1 MIIHPRFL
9 FEEIRH
15 GGKQAL
21 TFVICVA
28 LSIATLTALNSFKR
42 DVHTSLIEEARAL
55 QGGDIIIHAHRP
67 ISAEL
72 QQAVT
77 NLAGEGLFEQQK
89 STSFY
94 TVALAEKTQR
104 SLFVNI
110 KAVEPG
116 YPFYGTVSLGSGRQ
130 LGEALEPGAVVAA
143 REVLERLDIEPGDLL
158 SIGDIDF
165 TVADTI
171 TYESMKP
178 VSFLSLGPRVFV
190 AMADV
195 DRLGLVGKGS
205 RTEHEILIKVADAE
219 NIEMI
224 EKQLNSSA
232 VPRLERVETA
242 RDSRSRVKV
251 FFDNLLFFLSCISIL
266 TLILSGIG
274 MQGSLSAILRQKQR
288 VIAVTKAFGA
298 SNRFLVTQYL
308 LMVSLMGFLGSV
320 AGVISGYGIKRLFP
334 FIFADLLPE
343 SIGYRFH
350 IADTLEGI
358 ILGILVVTVFTL
370 LPLQRLGSVKPVMIF
385 RHETETH
392 ARRNSILIAASVFV
406 IFLFLLVVRQIDDV
420 KIGIFFVIGI
430 LVLIGGVTLVT
441 SAALWLLKRLHL
453 PLLSLRQAAK
463 SLYRPGN
470 STRPIVTTLTSAT
483 AVLLVIFLL
492 RLNLF
497 ATFIESYPDDAP
509 NLFCID
515 IQKDQVDLFQ
525 SVVGKEIPLFPVI
538 RARLLAINDE
548 RIDPEEERERRSDN
562 LGREFNLTYRETLL
576 DDELVIDGDSL
587 FGDSNRPDGT
597 VAVSVLDSIAE
608 IGDIGLN
615 DRLRFN
621 IQGIEIDAQVTSIR
635 SRTQSRLYPFFYFV
649 FEPETLQDAPQT
661 FFTAFYMDKE
671 LIPDMIT
678 RIIAE
683 MPNISALNVA
693 DIAER
698 FGRIMK
704 RLALIVTFF
713 ASFSIAAGFLI
724 LVSTIF
730 STRLDRIRESVYYKI
745 LGADSGFIVKVLS
758 FEHLIIGLLSSL
770 LAVAFAQLAAW
781 LICINVFEID
791 YRPYWSLALI
801 TLICSVCLVV
811 GVGLVSSVAVIRQK
825 PGDYLR
831 QQNGG

>member
-1 MIIHPRFL
+1 MIIHLRFL
-9 FEEIRH
+9 IEEIRH

-42 DVHTSLIEEARAL
+42 DVHTSLIDEARAL

-72 QQAVT
+72 QQAVAD
-77 NLAGEGLFEQQK
+77 LADNGRLTYQK

-94 TVALAEKTQR
+94 TVALAVRTER

-116 YPFYGTVSLGSGRQ
+116 YPFYGTVSLDSGRN
-130 LGEALEPGAVVAA
+130 LAEVLEKGSVVAA
-143 REVLERLDIEPGDLL
+143 REALERLEIAPGDQI
-158 SIGDIDF
+158 SIGDIEF
-165 TVADTI
+165 TVSDTL

-178 VSFLSLGPRVFV
+178 VSFLSLGPRIFV
-190 AMADV
+190 KMADV
-195 DRLGLVGKGS
+195 ERLGLVGKGS
-205 RTEHEILIKVADAE
+205 RTEHEILIRLADSGDAE
-219 NIEMI
+219 LIKE
-224 EKQLNSSA
+224 QLSSFA
-232 VPRLERVETA
+232 VPRVERVESA
-242 RDSRSRVKV
+242 RESRSRVKV

-274 MQGSLSAILRQKQR
+274 MQGALSAILRQKQR

-308 LMVSLMGFLGSV
+308 LMVSVMGFFGSII
-320 AGVISGYGIKRLFP
+320 GVIFGFGIKRLFP
-334 FIFADLLPE
+334 LVFADLLPE

-350 IADTLEGI
+350 LADTLEGI
-358 ILGILVVTVFTL
+358 ILGFLVVTVFTL
-370 LPLQRLGSVKPVMIF
+370 LPLQHLGTVKPVMIF
-385 RHETETH
+385 RHETETP
-392 ARRNSILIAASVFV
+392 ARRNSVLIAASVFI

-441 SAALWLLKRLHL
+441 SASLWLLKRLNL
-453 PLLSLRQAAK
+453 PFLALRQAAK
-463 SLYRPGN
+463 SLHRPGN

-492 RLNLF
+492 RFNLF
-497 ATFIESYPDDAP
+497 ATFIESYPEDAP

-515 IQKDQVDLFQ
+515 IQKDQTELFT
-525 SVVGKEIPLFPVI
+525 SIVGKEVPLFPVI

-548 RIDPEEERERRSDN
+548 RIDPELEQQRRSDN

-576 DDELVIDGDSL
+576 EDEIIIEGDSL
-587 FGDSNRPDGT
+587 FGGRNRPAGV

-608 IGDIGLN
+608 IGDIRLY
-615 DRLRFN
+615 DRLYFT
-621 IQGIEIDAQVTSIR
+621 IQGVEIEAQVTSIR

-649 FEPETLQDAPQT
+649 FEPQTLDEAPQT
-661 FFTAFYMDKE
+661 FFTAFYLDKE

-678 RIIAE
+678 KIIAE

-698 FGRIMK
+698 FGMIMK
-704 RLALIVTFF
+704 RLAVIVTFF

-730 STRLDRIRESVYYKI
+730 STRLDRIRESVYYKV
-745 LGADSGFIVKVLS
+745 LGADSGFIIKVLS
-758 FEHLIIGLLSSL
+758 LEHFIIGLLSSL
-770 LAVAFAQLAAW
+770 LAIAFAQLTAW
-781 LICINVFEID
+781 LICTNIFEIS
-791 YRPYWSLALI
+791 YRPYWSLVLI
-801 TLICSVCLVV
+801 TLLCSVCLVV
-811 GVGLVSSVAVIRQK
+811 GVGLISSAAIIRQR

-831 QQNGG
+831 QQNGA